1 MCKKEQS
8 SEWGGGEVIRAM
20 TGWSGGTDPLTK
32 IQGSDTWV
40 LLDTQKTQR
49 FLRVN
54 PPENVAIKTRQKTHP
69 KPNCTVLISNIFY
82 YFEF

>member
-1 MCKKEQS
+1 MDKKLK
-8 SEWGGGEVIRAM
+8 SENVQKRAVFWMGWGRSD
-20 TGWSGGTDPLTK
+20 TSDDRWQGGTDPLTK

-54 PPENVAIKTRQKTHP
+54 PPENVAIKTRKKNPPQT
-69 KPNCTVLISNIFY
+69 
-82 YFEF
+82 